1 MDDDKL
7 TELLWEHDE
16 KGLAAL
22 KAKHGRLILNICRGI
37 LKSPQDAEE
46 CLNDALL
53 AMWNS
58 IPPDRPEN
66 LTAYAAKIARRKAVD
81 RLRYNTAAIRN
92 AELLTELDECIPSS
106 YRAEEKAEKSELSAA
121 LNDWLRKQGEKQ
133 QRLFVQRYFLMN
145 SVLKS
150 AEKTGMSLTAATTAL
165 SRRSLKPRKF
175 SRAYIVI
182 AIAAALTLLM
192 GAVVINRQTLESNNA
207 QVTYNIISQ
216 TQARILTYEEIL
228 ELGGVHK
235 NDNDNPWDY
244 GIFQFDELTPSELLS
259 EFNLPVLG
267 NENFT
272 ELKGPEYF
280 FHKDDDITASF
291 YYELLDNET
300 GAKLMIRMKAIL
312 DEERITSAGI
322 LNWDIDEILELND
335 GSKAM
340 FSYFP
345 ADETASG
352 SEFNNIFFSYEGIK
366 YDMTVYF
373 VDGDTCK
380 EILNRL
386 GIL

>member
-1 MDDDKL
+1 MNDLNKLLEAAGNIDDDII
-7 TELLWEHDE
+7 E
-16 KGLAAL
+16 
-22 KAKHGRLILNICRGI
+22 
-37 LKSPQDAEE
+37 
-46 CLNDALL
+46 
-53 AMWNS
+53 
-58 IPPDRPEN
+58 
-66 LTAYAAKIARRKAVD
+66 
-81 RLRYNTAAIRN
+81 
-92 AELLTELDECIPSS
+92 
-106 YRAEEKAEKSELSAA
+106 
-121 LNDWLRKQGEKQ
+121 
-133 QRLFVQRYFLMN
+133 
-145 SVLKS
+145 
-150 AEKTGMSLTAATTAL
+150 
-165 SRRSLKPRKF
+165 RSLKPRKF

-352 SEFNNIFFSYEGIK
+352 SEFNNIFFCYEGIK